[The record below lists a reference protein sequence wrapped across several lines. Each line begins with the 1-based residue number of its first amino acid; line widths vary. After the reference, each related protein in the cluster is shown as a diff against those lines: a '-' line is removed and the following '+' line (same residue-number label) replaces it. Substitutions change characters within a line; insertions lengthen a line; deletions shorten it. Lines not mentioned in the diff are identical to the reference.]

1 MTLNNTVFYMNRLLQ
16 QGDFFL
22 HAMYYFV
29 TYLNLIIVQKGGRD
43 KRARNGIMVNNF
55 LNNLLRQP
63 NYTFIQMRVFIHF
76 SKHPLTC

>member
-16 QGDFFL
+16 QGDFSS

-43 KRARNGIMVNNF
+43 EREQGME
-55 LNNLLRQP
+55 LW
-63 NYTFIQMRVFIHF
+63 
-76 SKHPLTC
+76 